1 MMRAFILYFGI
12 LTALQA
18 QSTPPHVLR
27 YSGSAPSVAAGKVAA
42 TFSLYRGETDAT
54 PVWSEQQNVDVNRS
68 GRYTVILGSVSAGG
82 LPADLVSSKD
92 PLWLEAL
99 FDAQGAARPARVRL
113 ASLNPDAA
121 NGTPNYIAMFSSTSD
136 LVSSTI
142 FENFFGSVGIGT
154 AGPNILGVVP
164 QTTVFHVAGAGRFG
178 GGSPDANNDGL
189 IQLAAGA
196 FISSDNWYWNPT
208 FGSNLAVKTLN
219 SSDTYYTPLDGG
231 VGYKAMT
238 LNNSTQNI
246 EFYNSGGQ
254 TTAGQTITP
263 ASRMVITADG
273 KVGIGTSSPKSTLD
287 VNGSI
292 SVNGMPIFQTSA
304 VQSNDFGAGAGALQ
318 ALTSGTGNTAIG
330 NSALQSN
337 TTGSNNTSLGYQA
350 LNGIAAGNRNIA
362 IGNQAGTN
370 LTSGSN
376 DVYIANNGLASESG
390 VIRIGTSG
398 THNTAFLAGVRGVT
412 PASGSLTQ
420 VFIDSNGQLGTV
432 NSSARFKEDIQ
443 DMGDSSAKLLQ
454 LRPVTYRYKDAY
466 ADGSKPIQYGLI
478 AEEVE
483 AVFPDLV
490 ARSADGKIETVKY
503 QLLDPMLLNEVQ
515 RQNAQIVD
523 QQNRIRSLEERLA
536 KLEAAMHP

>member
-42 TFSLYRGETDAT
+42 TFSLYRTETDAT
-54 PVWSEQQNVDVNRS
+54 PLWSEKQNVDVNRS
-68 GRYTVILGSVSAGG
+68 GHYTVVLGSAGADS
-82 LPADLVSSKD
+82 LPPVSSKD

-99 FDAQGAARPARVRL
+99 FDVQGAAKPTRVRL
-113 ASLNPDAA
+113 TSLNPDAA

-142 FENFFGSVGIGT
+142 FENFFGSVGVGT
-154 AGPNILGVVP
+154 VGPNILGVVP

-208 FGSNLAVKTLN
+208 FGSNIAVKTVN
-219 SSDTYYTPLDGG
+219 NSDTYYTPEDGG

-238 LNNSTQNI
+238 LNNNTQNI
-246 EFYNSGGQ
+246 EFYNAGGQ
-254 TTAGQTITP
+254 TIAGQTVTP
-263 ASRMVITADG
+263 VSRMVITADG
-273 KVGIGTSSPKSTLD
+273 KVGIGTNSPKSTLD
-287 VNGSI
+287 VNGVI
-292 SVNGMPIFQTSA
+292 SVSGTPIFQTAA
-304 VQSNDFGAGAGALQ
+304 VQSNDFGIGSGALQ
-318 ALTSGTGNTAIG
+318 ALTSGTGNTAVG

-337 TTGSNNTSLGYQA
+337 TSGSNNTSRGYQA
-350 LNGIAAGNRNIA
+350 LNGIASGNRNIA
-362 IGNQAGTN
+362 IGNQAGSA
-370 LTSGSN
+370 LTSGN
-376 DVYIANNGLASESG
+376 NNVYIANNGVASESG
-390 VIRIGTSG
+390 AIRIGTSG
-398 THNTAFLAGVRGVT
+398 TQNTAFISGVRGVT

-420 VFIDSNGQLGTV
+420 VFIDTNGQLGTV

-443 DMGDSSAKLLQ
+443 DMGDSSAKLMQ
-454 LRPVTYRYKDAY
+454 LRPVTYRYREPY

-483 AVFPDLV
+483 SVFPDMV
-490 ARSADGKIETVKY
+490 ARSADGRIETVKY

-515 RQNAQIVD
+515 RQNAQIVE

-536 KLEAAMHP
+536 KLEAAMKP